1 MKSQTLFSLDNCHGH
16 FFAVTDTFLTIV
28 TAFAKNVTGK
38 KHWVLCSEMYVTRK
52 QYIDKQQNKY
62 VKYFQIV
69 RPFCLVNFIKKYTYD
84 RSFKKSVLYCS
95 TMLNNSWNEILVKIY
110 PYRRSFSKILGL
122 LHEKNPKPAEIRRA
136 FWWPV
141 ALDTKFRPKLIK
153 I

>member
-1 MKSQTLFSLDNCHGH
+1 M
-16 FFAVTDTFLTIV
+16 
-28 TAFAKNVTGK
+28 
-38 KHWVLCSEMYVTRK
+38 
-52 QYIDKQQNKY
+52 
-62 VKYFQIV
+62 KYFQIV

-84 RSFKKSVLYCS
+84 RSLKKSVLYCS

-141 ALDTKFRPKLIK
+141 ALDPNFFYSNRRRKEIGFFRVLVFNCFNCRMMTQDDRLFFFSESLCHTCE
-153 I
+153 